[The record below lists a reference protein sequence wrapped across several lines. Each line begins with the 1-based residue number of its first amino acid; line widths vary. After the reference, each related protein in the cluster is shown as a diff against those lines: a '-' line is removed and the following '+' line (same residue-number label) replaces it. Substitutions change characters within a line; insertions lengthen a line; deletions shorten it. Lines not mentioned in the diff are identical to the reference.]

1 MFGKCAQGYEGA
13 LCGQCQ
19 EGYYQ
24 RIDAFVCYS
33 CFSIWWEVIIWILSI
48 AVCIGIIYWIQKQYM
63 RNFEAANNITLT
75 IFKIMVTNM
84 QMIMMLSKIGDF
96 GDSRVEE
103 IFLSIKLIILEL
115 FLRIICP
122 ECLLKSIDRETIF
135 YI

>member
-1 MFGKCAQGYEGA
+1 
-13 LCGQCQ
+13 
-19 EGYYQ
+19 
-24 RIDAFVCYS
+24 
-33 CFSIWWEVIIWILSI
+33 
-48 AVCIGIIYWIQKQYM
+48 M